1 MNVIVDPPI
10 PIIETKYIVKY
21 SYYLYNLILNQ
32 EVSIIID
39 YQNSQNIQVYQSI
52 IKLTGEEYSAWG
64 SDDTYI
70 MNIVSAEVE
79 KLRNTGINIIE
90 ALPSIPVQPEPVVQP
105 EPEPVVESHEVEQVV
120 V

>member
-10 PIIETKYIVKY
+10 PVVETKYIVKY

-32 EVSIIID
+32 EVTIIID
-39 YQNSQNIQVYQSI
+39 YSNSEQRQIYQSI
-52 IKLTGEEYSAWG
+52 IRLTGEQYTAWG

-70 MNIVSAEVE
+70 ENIVSAEVE
-79 KLRNTGINIIE
+79 KLRNNGAFDTEI
-90 ALPSIPVQPEPVVQP
+90 LPVIT
-105 EPEPVVESHEVEQVV
+105 PEPVVETPDDNVV